1 MPQNDD
7 EAKKFVDTYITPGIK
22 ALIELLSKS
31 NIQED
36 VELAEELKQL
46 I

>member
-1 MPQNDD
+1 MDD
-7 EAKKFVDTYITPGIK
+7 EVKQFVDTYITPGIK

-31 NIQED
+31 SEPED
-36 VELAEELKQL
+36 LDFAEELKQL